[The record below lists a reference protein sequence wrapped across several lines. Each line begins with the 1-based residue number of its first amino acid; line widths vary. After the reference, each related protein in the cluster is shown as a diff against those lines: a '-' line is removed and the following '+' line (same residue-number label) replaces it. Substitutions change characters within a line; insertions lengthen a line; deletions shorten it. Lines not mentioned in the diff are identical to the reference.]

1 MSFKLIKPPPC
12 VMASCQFVTR
22 PSLYR
27 ACVTGNR
34 KEYDECEQKIIAAY
48 NKANKQEG
56 L

>member
-1 MSFKLIKPPPC
+1 MAYRQIKPTPN
-12 VMASCQFVTR
+12 ASGWHLDR

-27 ACVTGNR
+27 ACVSGNR